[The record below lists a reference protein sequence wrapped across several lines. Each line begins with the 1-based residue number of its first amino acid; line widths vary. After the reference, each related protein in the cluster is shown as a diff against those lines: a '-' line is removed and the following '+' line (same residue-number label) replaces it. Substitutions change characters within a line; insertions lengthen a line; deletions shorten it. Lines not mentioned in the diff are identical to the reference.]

1 MGPGDH
7 YATGCWLDYNYFEN
21 YYKTIGIDLRKQALD
36 TDPKALEQI
45 NLL

>member
-21 YYKTIGIDLRKQALD
+21 YKMIGIDLRKQALD